1 MDPSAAGH
9 PIAIVVPFHL
19 AGAGIALFA
28 AALGLVGLRTRLYRS
43 FAAVCLGIA
52 LMQWAM
58 ASYYQSSTL
67 AEVSRAM
74 YWQAFGYAVLA
85 PLFFL
90 FVASYTS
97 QREQVSRWLL
107 VICATSVVL
116 MLANLTAPYGLRFSS
131 AEFAAPHVMPWGETV
146 IVLRG
151 ELSPWSYFTRAVMA
165 VIFAWAGVRAVLQYR
180 SGERRLALLLGAY
193 LLLQLATVVH
203 GTLID
208 TGVVRSVY
216 SVGLGFLGLTF
227 IMGVSLAMQLAE
239 RTERLA
245 QSVEKLDAANRQLRE
260 ADAKIHK
267 VAYFDAVTGLP
278 NRFPGLQHCV
288 RVVDEARISGRHGAL
303 LLFDLDHFRVINDSL
318 GHEFG
323 DRVLAEVGTRLSAAV
338 AGRAALFHI
347 SGDGLIVVLEGEDTD
362 ADAVRKRATALAEEI
377 LRGLTPPMQIGEHRL
392 HVAASIGLSLFP
404 QEGATAHVIFRQAEI
419 AMYRAKDQGRN
430 VVRVFQPEMRRA
442 VEQRLEMD
450 RRLRGALDGRE
461 FSLVFQPQVSDR
473 GELTGSEALL
483 RWRNADLG
491 LVPPVMFIPLA
502 EETGL
507 IRRIGE
513 WVLDEACARIS
524 AWREQGVQFGDYL
537 AVNVSPWQLSDPGF
551 VDQVR
556 AIVAAHAVDPR
567 LLMLEVTESSLLF
580 DLDACVA
587 RLGELRA
594 LGIGVALDD
603 FGTGYSSLSHLQE
616 LPLDVLKIDK
626 SFVYRLTGGSQ
637 PPLVSGIIAIGKLM
651 GMKVVAEGVETAQ
664 QRDALLRMGC
674 HHYQGY
680 LVSKPLDE
688 SAFAAWSAA
697 RRTG

>member
-1 MDPSAAGH
+1 MDASAAGH
-9 PIAIVVPFHL
+9 PIAIVVPFHF

-28 AALGLVGLRTRLYRS
+28 AAVGMVGFRLPLYRA
-43 FAAVCLGIA
+43 FVALCLCLA
-52 LMQWAM
+52 LMQWSLA
-58 ASYYQSSTL
+58 AYYQASTL
-67 AEVSRAM
+67 AEVGRALH
-74 YWQAFGYAVLA
+74 WQLIAYALIAPVFFIFVALYTHQRRVMPWLALVAACSAVL
-85 PLFFL
+85 L
-90 FVASYTS
+90 
-97 QREQVSRWLL
+97 
-107 VICATSVVL
+107 
-116 MLANLTAPYGLRFSS
+116 LANLNAPYGLRYAT
-131 AEFAAPHVMPWGETV
+131 AEFAPPHLLPWGESV
-146 IVLRG
+146 NVLRG
-151 ELSPWSYFTRAVMA
+151 ELSTWSYVARAEMA
-165 VIFAWAGVRAVLQYR
+165 AVFAWAGWRAVLQYR
-180 SGERRLALLLGAY
+180 SGERRLATLLGLY
-193 LLLQLATVVH
+193 LALQLVTVIH
-203 GTLID
+203 GSLID
-208 TGVVRSVY
+208 AGVVNSVY
-216 SVGLGFLGLTF
+216 SVGIGFLGLTF
-227 IMGVSLAMQLAE
+227 IMGVSLSLE
-239 RTERLA
+239 LNDRTVRLA
-245 QSVEKLDAANRQLRE
+245 QSVDELDRANRQLRAAE
-260 ADAKIHK
+260 KEINQL
-267 VAYFDAVTGLP
+267 AYFDVITGLP
-278 NRFPGLQHCV
+278 NRIPLHEHAY
-288 RVVDEARISGRHGAL
+288 RTYSDAESSGQHGAL

-318 GHEFG
+318 GHQLG
-323 DRVLAEVGTRLSAAV
+323 DKVLAEVAARLAATV
-338 AGRAALFHI
+338 GDRAALFHL
-347 SGDGLIVVLEGEDTD
+347 SGDGFVAVLSGNGAERDH
-362 ADAVRKRATALAEEI
+362 ARQRAAALADDF
-377 LRGLTPPMQIGEHRL
+377 LRGMQPPMQIGEHRL
-392 HVAASIGLSLFP
+392 HVGASAGISLFP
-404 QEGATAHVIFRQAEI
+404 QEGSTPHDIFRQAEI
-419 AMYRAKDQGRN
+419 ALYRAKDQGRN

-513 WVLDEACARIS
+513 WVLTEACSRIQ
-524 AWREQGVQFGDYL
+524 AWHRQGIPFGDYL

-551 VDQVR
+551 VDLVR

-567 LLMLEVTESSLLF
+567 QLMLEVTESSLLF
-580 DLDACVA
+580 DLDVCVA

-651 GMKVVAEGVETAQ
+651 GMKVVAEGVETSQ
-664 QRDALLRMGC
+664 QRDALLQMGC